1 MYRFRCADQT
11 LDGFGRFSFSLCS
24 RLDFDCGRVLTVF
37 RRVGA
42 WLELAQN
49 LLDFQIAVYDLLRRN
64 RRYSLKRGRRAPFR
78 YPNYPGCRQPLLV
91 NTRFQSRPGLLNGH
105 CSPTNAHLAVCGPSG
120 SGERSTPRRLWGVIA
135 ISVSN
140 IQVVHS
146 RWSGFLRSK
155 EDWYVRSGGRRYLLS
170 MIRSR

>member
-1 MYRFRCADQT
+1 VRRSNSGWGWPFFSLPLLPARFRLRSGVNGLPPGRCVARTRAESSRFPDRSLRSVAAQSKVLFQT
-11 LDGFGRFSFSLCS
+11 GSPR
-24 RLDFDCGRVLTVF
+24 TVP
-37 RRVGA
+37 
-42 WLELAQN
+42 LS
-49 LLDFQIAVYDLLRRN
+49 Y
-64 RRYSLKRGRRAPFR
+64 
-78 YPNYPGCRQPLLV
+78 YPGCRQPLLV

-120 SGERSTPRRLWGVIA
+120 SGERSTQRRLWGVIA

-170 MIRSR
+170 TIRSR

>member
-1 MYRFRCADQT
+1 MRRSNSGWGWQGWPFFF
-11 LDGFGRFSFSLCS
+11 LLCS

-37 RRVGA
+37 PPGRCVARTRAESSRFPERSLRSVA
-42 WLELAQN
+42 AQSKV
-49 LLDFQIAVYDLLRRN
+49 LFQTGSPRTVPLSYD
-64 RRYSLKRGRRAPFR
+64 
-78 YPNYPGCRQPLLV
+78 PGCRQPLLV

-120 SGERSTPRRLWGVIA
+120 SGERSTQRRLWGVIA

-146 RWSGFLRSK
+146 LWSGFLRSK